1 MKAKTLKYTLGTV
14 VMLTCW
20 VIGAHEIKRANAAP
34 KGGDAVP
41 KREDALPKREGEPA
55 KREDAP
61 AIQPPAPV
69 RVPAPYEPLPLPE
82 RASESE
88 IIGLEFPLFEPL
100 PYIAKKSAKRR
111 K

>member
-1 MKAKTLKYTLGTV
+1 MKTKTLKYTLGTL
-14 VMLTCW
+14 VMLACW
-20 VIGAHEIKRANAAP
+20 VIGTHEIKRTNAAP
-34 KGGDAVP
+34 KGVDTVP
-41 KREDALPKREGEPA
+41 

-88 IIGLEFPLFEPL
+88 IIGIEFALFEPL